1 MKAALSIRPL
11 KRVMDIAPWVAA
23 DPREQLCYIA
33 LSLVEFLSP
42 FEKRLLV
49 GRLQRP
55 SALFELPLPEISRL
69 LGRRLLTRQWLPHD
83 LLESAEGIRARLTQD
98 GTKSIFYGDLHY
110 PPLLGE
116 IADPPLALF
125 IRGSL
130 PEPGT
135 TLAAIVGTRFP
146 TGAGREA
153 AFRLAFELGRSGVA
167 VVSGLARGID
177 REAHEGCIQAG
188 GCSVAVLGNG
198 IDVIYPSSSRE
209 AAKALLEASGGIVS
223 EYPPGVPPLRWH
235 FPARNR
241 IISGMCRGVVV
252 VQAPEKSGAL
262 FTAEYALEQDRDLW
276 VHAAGT
282 TGSAG
287 AGTRDLARSGAPAI
301 HSARAIFR
309 DWGIVPA
316 SPRRVALPRGASEGR
331 RLAAVVMEE
340 INGNCARRA
349 GETYWRA

>member
-1 MKAALSIRPL
+1 L
-11 KRVMDIAPWVAA
+11 KKGMDIAPWVAT
-23 DPREQLCYIA
+23 DPREQLCFIA

-49 GRLQRP
+49 CRLQKP
-55 SALFELPLPEISRL
+55 STVFDLPLGEISRL
-69 LGRRLLTRQWLPHD
+69 LGRRLLTRQWLPGQ
-83 LLESAEGIRARLTQD
+83 LLESAERIRLRLTED
-98 GTKSIFYGDLHY
+98 GVASIFYGDLHY

-125 IRGSL
+125 VRGSL
-130 PEPGT
+130 PQPGT

-153 AFRLAFELGRSGVA
+153 AFRLAFELGRSGITI
-167 VVSGLARGID
+167 VSGLARGID
-177 REAHEGCIQAG
+177 REAHEGCTEAG
-188 GCSVAVLGNG
+188 GRSVAVLGNG
-198 IDVIYPSSSRE
+198 VDRIYPSSSRE
-209 AAKALLEASGGIVS
+209 AAQALLERGGAVVS

-252 VQAPEKSGAL
+252 VQAPERSGAL

-282 TGSAG
+282 VGSTG
-287 AGTRDLARSGAPAI
+287 AGTRRLAESGAPAI

-309 DWGIVPA
+309 DWGIVA
-316 SPRRVALPRGASEGR
+316 AAPRRFEPPRGASDGR
-331 RLAAVVMEE
+331 RVAAVVEEE
-340 INGNCARRA
+340 ISGACARRA
-349 GETYWRA
+349 GEAYWRA